1 MDLLHAMTVFVK
13 VVETGSMTAAALEC
27 GMSTTMVGNHLR
39 GLEQRLGVSLLK
51 RTTRRQG
58 LTEFGS
64 TYYQRCVDVLA
75 LVADSEQLAAQSQ
88 DTPQG
93 TLRIT
98 APFTFGSE
106 SLAPALSDFIH
117 RYPQIKL
124 DIVWSNERM
133 DLIGQ
138 GFDAAIRLG
147 PVHTSSLIAR
157 PLQDYTLTL
166 CAAPSYLEKRG
177 TPELPMDLQQHNC
190 LAFAYS
196 AGDDWS
202 SVEKHWR
209 LTGVDGEVLVPVS
222 GSITMNTSTGLHK
235 AARAGAGIAM
245 IPDVLVQEDLDTG
258 KLIALLPDY
267 QLPSRPLHLLYAQ
280 DRYRSPKLRSFVD
293 FVMERWGRTVDLPV

>member
-1 MDLLHAMTVFVK
+1 MDLLQAMSVFVK

-58 LTEFGS
+58 LTEFGA

-88 DTPQG
+88 DIPQG

-106 SLAPALSDFIH
+106 SLAPALGEFIR

-147 PVHTSSLIAR
+147 LIQSSSLIAR

-166 CAAPSYLEKRG
+166 CAAPSYLQRRG
-177 TPELPMDLQQHNC
+177 TPVEPMDLQQHDC
-190 LAFAYS
+190 LAFAYP

-209 LTGVDGEVLVPVS
+209 LTGDEGEILVPVS
-222 GSITMNTSTGLHK
+222 GPITMNTSAGLHK
-235 AARAGAGIAM
+235 AARAGAGIVM
-245 IPDVLVQEDLDTG
+245 MPDALVQEDLENG

-267 QLPSRPLHLLYAQ
+267 QLPCRPMHLLYAQ

-293 FVMERWGRTVDLPV
+293 YVVELWGRPV

>member
-1 MDLLHAMTVFVK
+1 MDLLQAMSVFVK
-13 VVETGSMTAAALEC
+13 VVETGSMTAAALES

-39 GLEQRLGVSLLK
+39 SLEKRLGVSLLK

-58 LTEFGS
+58 LTEFGA

-106 SLAPALSDFIH
+106 SLAPALSEFTC
-117 RYPQIKL
+117 RYPQVKL

-147 PVHTSSLIAR
+147 VVHTSSLIAR
-157 PLQDYTLTL
+157 PLMDYTLTL
-166 CAAPSYLEKRG
+166 CAAPAYLERRG
-177 TPELPMDLQQHNC
+177 TPVEPMDLQQHDC
-190 LAFAYS
+190 LAFAYP

-202 SVEKHWR
+202 AAEKYWR
-209 LTGVDGEVLVPVS
+209 LAGPQGEVLVPVS
-222 GSITMNTSTGLHK
+222 GPITMNTSAGLHK
-235 AARAGAGIAM
+235 AARAGAGIVM
-245 IPDVLVQEDLDTG
+245 MPDALVSEDLANG
-258 KLIALLPDY
+258 RLIALLPDY
-267 QLPSRPLHLLYAQ
+267 RLPCRPMHLLYAQ

-293 FVMERWGRTVDLPV
+293 FVMERWGRSV

>member
-1 MDLLHAMTVFVK
+1 MDLLQAMSVFVK

-58 LTEFGS
+58 LTEFGA

-88 DTPQG
+88 DIPQG

-106 SLAPALSDFIH
+106 SLAPALSEFIR

-147 PVHTSSLIAR
+147 QIHNSSLIAR

-166 CAAPSYLEKRG
+166 CAAPSYLQRRG
-177 TPELPMDLQQHNC
+177 TPVEPMDLQHHDC
-190 LAFAYS
+190 LAFAYP

-209 LTGVDGEVLVPVS
+209 LTGAEGEILVPVS
-222 GSITMNTSTGLHK
+222 GPITMNTSAGLHK
-235 AARAGAGIAM
+235 AARGGAGIAM
-245 IPDVLVQEDLDTG
+245 MPDALVQDDLENG

-267 QLPSRPLHLLYAQ
+267 QLPCRPMHLLYAQ

-293 FVMERWGRTVDLPV
+293 YVMELWGRPV

>member
-1 MDLLHAMTVFVK
+1 MLFR
-13 VVETGSMTAAALEC
+13 S
-27 GMSTTMVGNHLR
+27 
-39 GLEQRLGVSLLK
+39 
-51 RTTRRQG
+51 TTRRLG

-106 SLAPALSDFIH
+106 SLAPALSEFIR

-157 PLQDYTLTL
+157 PLVDYTLTL
-166 CAAPSYLEKRG
+166 CAAPSYLQQRG
-177 TPELPMDLQQHNC
+177 TPQEPMDLQHHDC
-190 LAFAYS
+190 LAFAYP
-196 AGDDWS
+196 AG
-202 SVEKHWR
+202 EI
-209 LTGVDGEVLVPVS
+209 G
-222 GSITMNTSTGLHK
+222 
-235 AARAGAGIAM
+235 RAH
-245 IPDVLVQEDLDTG
+245 V
-258 KLIALLPDY
+258 
-267 QLPSRPLHLLYAQ
+267 
-280 DRYRSPKLRSFVD
+280 
-293 FVMERWGRTVDLPV
+293 